1 MDDYGDDFS
10 GDGMSTTSNWLN
22 GDNLIARITGAT
34 PQESY
39 PMSTTQEWQDYV
51 AGDDLLSN
59 LPESAGDTGFMDGAE
74 KYLSQAANLLGT
86 TPANLLLSLGGAGL
100 SAYSASK
107 QNQQQA
113 DAAKKQQQALFAR
126 QMASSV
132 YASPLHLVSPRQ
144 AIQPVTTK
152 APGSKYASEA
162 SFFSN
167 NKLPAYFADGGSSN
181 DQFQFQPRKG
191 EDDWTGF
198 LGYLATRKLP
208 SERRYAKESAEFAE
222 NMKKTKRIESD
233 EDNSV
238 EARRDKAMNRQQQ
251 LDAQERKAMGYAN
264 GGSPRYVRGGD
275 SGQADTIDA
284 RLSPGEYVFDAD
296 TVASMGDGN
305 NEAGA
310 KRLDEMRQNIRAHKR
325 AAPVG
330 KIPPKAK
337 SPLQYLKGAK

>member
-1 MDDYGDDFS
+1 
-10 GDGMSTTSNWLN
+10 
-22 GDNLIARITGAT
+22 
-34 PQESY
+34 
-39 PMSTTQEWQDYV
+39 MSTTQEWQDYV
-51 AGDDLLSN
+51 AGDDLLNN
-59 LPESAGDTGFMDGAE
+59 LPEASGDTGFMDSAG
-74 KYLSQAANLLGT
+74 KYLDQAAKLLGT

-100 SAYSASK
+100 SAYGASK

-113 DAAKKQQQALFAR
+113 DAAKKQQQALLAK

-144 AIQPVTTK
+144 AIQPATST
-152 APGSKYASEA
+152 APGNKYASEA

-181 DQFQFQPRKG
+181 DQFEFQYRKG
-191 EDDWTGF
+191 EDEISPMN
-198 LGYLATRKLP
+198 YLRHLVSRQLP
-208 SERRYAKESAEFAE
+208 SERRYKAESQAFAE
-222 NMKKTKRIESD
+222 NLKKTRRIESD